1 MKRILYFIFILLLI
15 LLAGKS
21 CIKADFPES
30 ELFNSANSEKEQ
42 ELDYPKSP
50 RNITINN
57 IDYLQS
63 QAPCGKYGGE
73 LITSIIGEGPKTF
86 NPFTATD
93 ATSSEMGS
101 IMYDG
106 LFTTNAVTGNIIPK
120 LAKSCEIKGN
130 DYIITLRH
138 GIKWSDGEP
147 ITAEDVLFT
156 WNDIVFAGLG
166 NTSVRDML
174 IINGKLPMLTK
185 IDDYTVKFTLPTQFA
200 PFLRQLTLPIAP
212 KHYFTQKPNW
222 DKNFDTFLSTTTK
235 PDEIVSSGAF
245 RLKEYVAAQRV
256 VFKKNPN
263 YYEINL
269 KRQRLPYLEKL
280 VFLIVGDFNNE
291 ILKFEGGELDAIGL
305 KGETVALYK
314 KKEAKSDYKIY
325 NLGPDT
331 GTMFVAINMNT
342 RKNKDGKFYVE
353 PVKQKWFNDRNFR
366 TAIDYATDRNN
377 MVINITQ
384 GIGIPL
390 FTAESLNSIYLNKN
404 IKGHTKDIK
413 IAEDLLKKSGFY
425 KDSNGILHDNDGNTV
440 EFNLY
445 TNAGNSEREA
455 VCVMLKQDLEE
466 LGMKVNFK
474 PLEFNSLV
482 NKLTNSYDW
491 DLMVMGLTGSPL
503 EPHSGKNVW
512 YSTGSLH
519 LFNQRPAGKPAT
531 DKLNFEKELDD
542 IFDIASLKV
551 NFAERKKYY
560 DRYQEIIY
568 NEKPLIY
575 LYSPIRISAIR
586 RKFGNIFPSSLMG
599 LTYNIEEI
607 FIQDSEETK

>member
-1 MKRILYFIFILLLI
+1 MKRYLYFIFILFI
-15 LLAGKS
+15 IFVFGKS
-21 CIKADFPES
+21 CIKADIPELS
-30 ELFNSANSEKEQ
+30 LFNSDNLKKEQ
-42 ELDYPKSP
+42 EIDYPKSP

-57 IDYLQS
+57 TDYLQS
-63 QAPCGKYGGE
+63 QAPCGNYGGE
-73 LITSIIGEGPKTF
+73 LISSIIGEGPKTF

-120 LAKSCEIKGN
+120 LAKSYEINGN
-130 DYIITLRH
+130 DYIITLRK
-138 GIKWSDGEP
+138 GVKWSDGVP
-147 ITAEDVLFT
+147 IAADDVLFT

-174 IINGKLPMLTK
+174 IINGKLPILTK
-185 IDDYTVKFTLPTQFA
+185 IDDYTVKFTLPEQFA

-212 KHYFTQKPNW
+212 KHYFTAKPDW
-222 DKNFDTFLSTTTK
+222 DKNFDSFLSTTTK
-235 PDEIVSSGAF
+235 PKEIVSSGAF

-256 VFKKNPN
+256 VFEKNPN

-280 VFLIVGDFNNE
+280 VYLIVGDYNNE
-291 ILKFEGGELDAIGL
+291 ILKFEGNELDVIGL
-305 KGETVALYK
+305 KGGTVALYK
-314 KKEAKSDYKIY
+314 GKESKSDYQIY

-331 GTMFVAINMNT
+331 GTMFAAINMNT
-342 RKNKDGKFYVE
+342 RKNKDGKYYVE
-353 PVKQKWFNDRNFR
+353 PIKQKWFNDRNFR
-366 TAIDYATDRNN
+366 AAIDYATDRNN
-377 MVINITQ
+377 MVINVAQ
-384 GIGIPL
+384 GVAIPL

-404 IKGHTKDIK
+404 LKGHEKDIK
-413 IAEDLLKKSGFY
+413 ISEDYLKKSGFY
-425 KDSNGILHDNDGNTV
+425 KDINGILHDKYGNIV

-445 TNAGNSEREA
+445 TNAGNTEREA

-519 LFNQRPAGKPAT
+519 LFNQRQAGKPVN
-531 DKLNFEKELDD
+531 DKLDFEKELDY
-542 IFDIASLKV
+542 IFDNAALKV
-551 NFAERKKYY
+551 DYSVRKKYY

-568 NEKPLIY
+568 NERPLIY

-586 RKFGNIFPSSLMG
+586 RKFQNIFPSSLMG

-607 FIQDSEETK
+607 FVQDLKENK

>member
-15 LLAGKS
+15 FIFGKS
-21 CIKADFPES
+21 CIKADIPES
-30 ELFNSANSEKEQ
+30 NTFSSANAEAEQ
-42 ELDYPKSP
+42 EIDYPKSP

-63 QAPCGKYGGE
+63 QAPCGNYGGE
-73 LITSIIGEGPKTF
+73 LISSIIGEGPKTF

-106 LFTTNAVTGNIIPK
+106 LFTTNAVTGNIVPK
-120 LAKSCEIKGN
+120 LAKSYEIKGN

-138 GIKWSDGEP
+138 GIKWSDGVP

-174 IINGKLPMLTK
+174 IINGKLPTLTK
-185 IDDYTVKFTLPTQFA
+185 LDDYTVKFTLPTQFA

-212 KHYFTQKPNW
+212 KHYFTQKPDW

-235 PDEIVSSGAF
+235 PEEIVSSGAF

-291 ILKFEGGELDAIGL
+291 ILKFEGGELDVIGL
-305 KGETVALYK
+305 KGGTVALYK
-314 KKEAKSDYKIY
+314 GKEAKSDYKIY

-331 GTMFVAINMNT
+331 GTMFAAINMNT
-342 RKNKDGKFYVE
+342 RKNKDGKFYVD
-353 PVKQKWFNDRNFR
+353 PVKQRWFNDRNFR
-366 TAIDYATDRNN
+366 AAIDYATDRNN
-377 MVINITQ
+377 MVINVAQ

-404 IKGHTKDIK
+404 LKGHSKDINL
-413 IAEDLLKKSGFY
+413 AESYLKKSGFY
-425 KDSNGILHDNDGNTV
+425 KDSNGILHDKYGNTV

-445 TNAGNSEREA
+445 TNTGNTEREA

-586 RKFGNIFPSSLMG
+586 RKFGNLFPSSLMG

-607 FIQDSEETK
+607 FVKNTEETK